1 MNYKRKLI
9 LSMLIAATLEG
20 MTLQAGDIEK
30 NLGAP
35 GDAFTVNQ
43 PASTELIRV
52 GGDGNVGIATASP
65 SEKIDINGKVRVR
78 NTIGVQTTNTI
89 VSIDSAGV
97 VRKTN
102 ITVQNLLDLLN
113 QNTQ

>member
-35 GDAFTVNQ
+35 GDAFTVDQ
-43 PASTELIRV
+43 PAGTELMRV
-52 GGDGNVGIATASP
+52 DGNGNVGIATATP
-65 SEKIDINGKVRVR
+65 SEKVDINGKARVR
-78 NTIGVQTTNTI
+78 DTAGVQATDTI
-89 VSIDSAGV
+89 VSIDSTGV
-97 VRKTN
+97 VRETN

-113 QNTQ
+113 